1 MSGEKKAILTVEGV
15 VRKSYTDPETG
26 ESREYFFG
34 SVRSDLIKNL
44 TFVPVKEPSK
54 KTYLQEREDDGYQR
68 PGSAARM
75 RLFSQYL
82 VEHPLSVVPPVVLSA
97 RGAWQFS
104 GKGDFGPVTVYEA
117 AAIVD
122 GQHRVGGYVHLFES
136 TEALRL
142 VDVLILA
149 DLSLEE
155 ETEEFLAINNTQ
167 RGVPKSLNVLLGGS
181 DESVI
186 AVQLDEDASSP
197 FYDRITQVSKKK
209 GDLFSLAAMEKNI
222 KRTFAHGAF
231 DGLDLDSKLDIM
243 TKYWLQIADAFPDE
257 WSDVDEPPMEFKLLE
272 TTGLIAWSLAGSDI
286 LGPSFDPG
294 TATMNWDKVRAYLDV
309 LSSPGALDWRKDG
322 EFQGLTGEVGGA
334 KIHKKI
340 QQLLSA
346 GTIEDESEVE
356 L

>member
-1 MSGEKKAILTVEGV
+1 MSSEKAILTIDGML
-15 VRKSYTDPETG
+15 RKSYTDPETG
-26 ESREYFFG
+26 ESRDYFFG

-44 TFVPVKEPSK
+44 TFVPVKETSK
-54 KTYLQEREDDGYQR
+54 KTYLQEKDENGYQR

-75 RLFSQYL
+75 RMFTQYL
-82 VEHPLSVVPPVVLSA
+82 EEHPLSVVPPVVLSA
-97 RGAWQFS
+97 RGAWRFS
-104 GKGDFGPVTVYEA
+104 GKGDYGSVTVFSA

-122 GQHRVGGYVHLFES
+122 GQHRVGGYVHLLES
-136 TEALRL
+136 KDVVRD

-167 RGVPKSLNVLLGGS
+167 RGVPKSLNVLLAGS

-186 AVQLDEDASSP
+186 AVQMDDDADSP
-197 FYDRITQVSKKK
+197 FHDKITQVTKKK
-209 GDLFSLAAMEKNI
+209 GDLFTLAAMEKNI
-222 KRTFAHGAF
+222 RRTFSHGAF

-243 TKYWLQIADAFPDE
+243 TKYWLQIADSFPDE
-257 WSDVDEPPMEFKLLE
+257 WNDIKEQPMQFKLLE

-286 LGPSFDPG
+286 LGPSFDPATG
-294 TATMNWDKVRAYLDV
+294 TMNWDKVRAYLDV
-309 LSSPGALDWRKDG
+309 LSVPGALDWRKDG

-334 KIHKKI
+334 RIHKKI

-346 GTIEDESEVE
+346 GGSEDDSDSE
-356 L
+356 